1 MALFLKSSCAH
12 VTVMAVTETQLT
24 TCLQEY
30 DVRHAGLLLAQW
42 VQQYYFALKLTPA
55 QQIQLQECCHLIVE
69 RHSGLD
75 MEALLEEA
83 TVCLHQ
89 VRNPS
94 AREIREVALMA
105 KANG

>member
-1 MALFLKSSCAH
+1 MS
-12 VTVMAVTETQLT
+12 VTETQLT

-55 QQIQLQECCHLIVE
+55 QQMHLQECCHRIIE

-94 AREIREVALMA
+94 EREIKEVVLMTRYNA
-105 KANG
+105 

>member
-1 MALFLKSSCAH
+1 MS
-12 VTVMAVTETQLT
+12 VTETQLT

-42 VQQYYFALKLTPA
+42 VQQYYFALKLTPT
-55 QQIQLQECCHLIVE
+55 QQVHLQECCHRIIE

-89 VRNPS
+89 VRNPLGQD
-94 AREIREVALMA
+94 IREVAVLA
-105 KANG
+105 KANA

>member
-1 MALFLKSSCAH
+1 MALFLKSSRH
-12 VTVMAVTETQLT
+12 TFTVMAVTETQLT
-24 TCLQEY
+24 ACLREY

-55 QQIQLQECCHLIVE
+55 QQVQLQECCHYIIE

-89 VRNPS
+89 VRNPNVGHV
-94 AREIREVALMA
+94 REVVLLAQ
-105 KANG
+105 ANG